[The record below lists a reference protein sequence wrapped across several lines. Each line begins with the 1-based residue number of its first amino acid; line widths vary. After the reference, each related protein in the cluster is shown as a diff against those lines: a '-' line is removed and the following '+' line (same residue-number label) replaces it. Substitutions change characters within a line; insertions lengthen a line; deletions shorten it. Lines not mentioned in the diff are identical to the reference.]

1 MKTTICP
8 VCRKE
13 ISNCNYERHLI
24 SHKNNPKY
32 HNKLQ
37 TRQSIDHD
45 DLYCKYCGKLCKNK
59 NSLAQHECRCD
70 KNPNKIAIKAW
81 NKGATKETDS
91 RVLTSKVAEA
101 NKQKGYKHY
110 QEYLKDNSIAWG
122 IRNMKQYKKYF
133 LEEQEHCCAIC
144 GMKDEWNG
152 KHLIFV
158 LDHIDGNA
166 DNNNRDNLRLICP
179 NCDSQ
184 LDTFKSKNKKSAR
197 AKYRNIKI
205 VVKNEKTEE

>member
-1 MKTTICP
+1 MKTIVCPICW
-8 VCRKE
+8 KE
-13 ISNCNYERHLI
+13 IRNCNYERHLI
-24 SHKNNPKY
+24 SHQNNPEY
-32 HNKLQ
+32 HSKLQ

-45 DLYCKYCGKLCKNK
+45 SLYCKYCGKLCKNK

-70 KNPNKIAIKAW
+70 KNPNKIATKAW
-81 NKGATKETDS
+81 NKGATKETDP

-122 IRNMKQYKKYF
+122 IKNMKQYKKYF

-152 KHLIFV
+152 KQLIFV

-166 DNNNRDNLRLICP
+166 DNNNRNNLRVICP

-184 LDTFKSKNKKSAR
+184 LDTFKSKNKQSAR

-205 VVKNEKTEE
+205 ISAEEA

>member
-1 MKTTICP
+1 
-8 VCRKE
+8 
-13 ISNCNYERHLI
+13 
-24 SHKNNPKY
+24 
-32 HNKLQ
+32 
-37 TRQSIDHD
+37 
-45 DLYCKYCGKLCKNK
+45 LCKNK

-70 KNPNKIAIKAW
+70 KNPNKIATKAW
-81 NKGATKETDS
+81 NKGATKETDP

-101 NKQKGYKHY
+101 NRQKGYKHY

-122 IRNMKQYKKYF
+122 IKNMRQYKKYF
-133 LEEQEHCCAIC
+133 LEEQEHYCAIC

-152 KHLIFV
+152 KQLIFV

-166 DNNNRDNLRLICP
+166 DNNNRNNLRLICP

-184 LDTFKSKNKKSAR
+184 LDTFKSKNKQSAR

-205 VVKNEKTEE
+205 ILAEEA

>member
-70 KNPNKIAIKAW
+70 KNPNKIATKAW

-205 VVKNEKTEE
+205 VIKNDETEK